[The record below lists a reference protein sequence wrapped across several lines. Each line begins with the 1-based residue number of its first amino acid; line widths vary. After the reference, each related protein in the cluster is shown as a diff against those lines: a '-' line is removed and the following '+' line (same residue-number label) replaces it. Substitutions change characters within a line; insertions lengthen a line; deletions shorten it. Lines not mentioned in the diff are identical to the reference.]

1 MRENPKHQFAAVM
14 FADIVGYTALMQN
27 NEKQA
32 LIKLKNFK
40 LILGTKVA
48 ANNGQIIQFY
58 GDGCLV
64 VFEEAT
70 AALNCAMVLQ
80 KAFQGKAAI
89 PVRIGLHEG
98 EVVFRDNN
106 VFGHTV
112 NIASR
117 VESMGISGA
126 ILMSSNFQ
134 ESLYKSTFFGGTN

>member
-40 LILGTKVA
+40 LILETKVA

-70 AALNCAMVLQ
+70 A
-80 KAFQGKAAI
+80 
-89 PVRIGLHEG
+89 
-98 EVVFRDNN
+98 
-106 VFGHTV
+106 
-112 NIASR
+112 
-117 VESMGISGA
+117 